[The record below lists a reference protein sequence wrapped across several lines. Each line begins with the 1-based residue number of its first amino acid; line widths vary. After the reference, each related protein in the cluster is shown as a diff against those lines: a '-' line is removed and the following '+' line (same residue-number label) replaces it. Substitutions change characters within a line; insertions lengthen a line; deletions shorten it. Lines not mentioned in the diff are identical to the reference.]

1 LVFLVCSVGFPAFSQ
16 IQTNAV
22 KKASRFNKRD
32 IYRQLSDDDGFF
44 LLPQFGIRY
53 GQNPDPLFSGLEDL
67 SLYYGLGLGYR
78 NENLSLESGLSVY
91 HHTSSAVYF
100 PIWERPEYVMNS
112 DLASLILP
120 FTFRYDI
127 PTGDRQNIRLGAFIT
142 GNLAIVSLDENDDSQ
157 TGSIQG
163 GDQEVDFTL
172 ISEGKS
178 PFFFK
183 TGLHSKI
190 RFLNSSFLNLEVGH
204 FFSLGTNRLYTL
216 TLDDGPPKEI
226 FQKMGRLDLVGWSSH
241 AERGMGGEISE
252 EELVKSSL
260 K

>member
-1 LVFLVCSVGFPAFSQ
+1 MKKLTLFFVIVSLGFPVFSQ
-16 IQTNAV
+16 VQTNAI
-22 KKASRFNKRD
+22 KKASRFQKRD
-32 IYRQLSDDDGFF
+32 NFRELSDDDGFF
-44 LLPQFGIRY
+44 LLPQFGMRY
-53 GQNPDPLFSGLEDL
+53 GQNPDPLFSGLADL

-78 NENLSLESGLSVY
+78 KENLSLESGLSVY

-112 DLASLILP
+112 DLASLVLP

-142 GNLAIVSLDENDDSQ
+142 GNLAIVPLEGNDDSR
-157 TGSIQG
+157 TGSIQ
-163 GDQEVDFTL
+163 DRDEEVDFTL

-178 PFFFK
+178 PLFFK

-216 TLDDGPPKEI
+216 TLGGEPPKEI
-226 FQKMGRLDLVGWSSH
+226 SRKWEGLTWSVGVVLPV
-241 AERGMGGEISE
+241 GVLE
-252 EELVKSSL
+252 EKFR
-260 K
+260 KKD